1 MQSMETKGWILKGSP
16 RKGKLFEI
24 VIIPAILTVFYRFGW
39 TNASFQYGLS
49 IINPRMRRA
58 LEMCAPY
65 ETYDRNAPLTRDK
78 LASKV

>member
-1 MQSMETKGWILKGSP
+1 MQSMETKAWISKGLQE
-16 RKGKLFEI
+16 KGKL
-24 VIIPAILTVFYRFGW
+24 PKTVFPLQPLTMSYRFGW

-65 ETYDRNAPLTRDK
+65 EAYDGNAAVTRDK
-78 LASKV
+78 LPSKV